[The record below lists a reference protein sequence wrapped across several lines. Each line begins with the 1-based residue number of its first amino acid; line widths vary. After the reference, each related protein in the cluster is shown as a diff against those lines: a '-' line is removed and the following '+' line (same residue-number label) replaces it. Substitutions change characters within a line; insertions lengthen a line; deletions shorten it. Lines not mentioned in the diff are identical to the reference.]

1 MVQSVTRSLLLLQ
14 TLGQA
19 HKKCSLTELCETTN
33 LAPSTIHRLLLTLK
47 ESRFI
52 SQDPASAKYFL
63 GPALITLGIRASN
76 YLNLRELAR
85 PILADLA
92 ANSKEDAY
100 LSLIDGE
107 SAIMAE
113 SAYGPQPLKVIYP
126 LTSAIPLHSGAA
138 RKVLLAYQ
146 EPNFIQNYLTKEL
159 FKYTENTTTDAKKLQ
174 LQLEEIRKNGYSVT
188 IGESFNGAL
197 GICSPVLDSFGHI
210 AAGIGLSCP
219 RVRVTEADTP
229 DLIKL
234 VKEHAQQLSTALGY
248 VAKE

>member
-19 HKKCSLTELCETTN
+19 HKKCSLAELCETTN

-100 LSLIDGE
+100 LSLINGE
-107 SAIMAE
+107 SANE
-113 SAYGPQPLKVIYP
+113 LF
-126 LTSAIPLHSGAA
+126 
-138 RKVLLAYQ
+138 
-146 EPNFIQNYLTKEL
+146 EKEL
-159 FKYTENTTTDAKKLQ
+159 
-174 LQLEEIRKNGYSVT
+174 KNDNY
-188 IGESFNGAL
+188 NG
-197 GICSPVLDSFGHI
+197 
-210 AAGIGLSCP
+210 
-219 RVRVTEADTP
+219 
-229 DLIKL
+229 
-234 VKEHAQQLSTALGY
+234 QNW
-248 VAKE
+248 